1 MIYVVAAIVAVAAFG
16 LVGYPLFQ
24 RRELELAP
32 EAVDL
37 DLEDANSRREA
48 VYGAIKELDFEYQ
61 LGNLSDADYQSLRS
75 QYRQRAASVLM
86 ELDELTEE
94 RQAQPAVEI
103 ERDLDAEIEEAVRQV
118 RANANKPPARPVERT
133 SLCSSCGAR
142 VGKNSRFC
150 PSCGADLATPVAKSC
165 AECGVGLEPEDKF
178 CPACGYRLQARRR
191 K

>member
-1 MIYVVAAIVAVAAFG
+1 MIYVVAAIVAVVAFG

-32 EAVDL
+32 EALDL

-61 LGNLSDADYQSLRS
+61 LGNLSDADYQSLRG

-86 ELDELTEE
+86 ELDELKEE
-94 RQAQPAVEI
+94 RQAEPSVEL
-103 ERDLDAEIEEAVRQV
+103 EPDLDAEIEEMVRQA
-118 RANANKPPARPVERT
+118 RARAEKTPTHPAGRT
-133 SLCSSCGAR
+133 SLCPGCGANVR
-142 VGKNSRFC
+142 ANSRFC
-150 PSCGADLATPVAKSC
+150 AKCGADLATPVARC
-165 AECGVGLEPEDKF
+165 CTECGAGLEPEDEF